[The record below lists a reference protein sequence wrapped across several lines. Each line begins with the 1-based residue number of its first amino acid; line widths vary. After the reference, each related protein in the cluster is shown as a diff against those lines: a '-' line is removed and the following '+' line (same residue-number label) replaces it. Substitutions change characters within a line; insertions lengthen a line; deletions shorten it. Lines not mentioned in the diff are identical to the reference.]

1 LEGIKHGYAVVSV
14 NDRLAN
20 EAKFPAQI
28 QDIKAAIIF
37 IKANANK
44 YNLNPNS
51 IAVWGDSA
59 GANLAA
65 LAATSANKIT
75 KLDDLSLGN

>member
-1 LEGIKHGYAVVSV
+1 MLEGIKHGYAVVSV
-14 NDRLAN
+14 NYRLAN

-28 QDIKAAIIF
+28 QDIKAAIRF

-44 YNLNPNS
+44 YNLNPNA

-65 LAATSANKIT
+65 LAATSGNKIT
-75 KLDDLSLGN
+75 KLDDLS